1 MAAAEGQTSSQTSH
15 ERASHER
22 SWHEIVLQTLKR
34 NDIRL
39 VPYVPD
45 RVLTT
50 LIRNIHADPFFT
62 TFPTAREEEAVGIVS
77 GAWMGGLRGAVLM
90 QTSGFATLA
99 NVLASLAIPYQIPLI
114 MFVSERGTL
123 GEFNYG
129 QSLVCRTMRPVLEFA
144 GDGASHRDPAR
155 RIRVHRRSL
164 DQAGDRHPG
173 AGGADPVAA
182 VDRRQ
187 SVRQV
192 SDHMNQQTNAP
203 ARNTKVMNRFDLT
216 SRLVAKLKNEEAVVG
231 GIGNT
236 NFDLWAAGHRP
247 QNFYMLGSMGLAF
260 PIALGVALAQPKRRV
275 FALEG
280 DGSLLMQMG
289 CLSTIA
295 TLKPK
300 NLTMIVMDNG
310 IYQITG
316 AQPTPAAA
324 VSDIVAIALGSGLT
338 NSAWAA
344 DEEDFERLVDQSL
357 SASGPM
363 LIGVRIDDKPGTG
376 ATRRDPAQIRERF
389 MLGLG
394 VREAL

>member
-1 MAAAEGQTSSQTSH
+1 MAAAAEQTSSP
-15 ERASHER
+15 ASAAK
-22 SWHEIVLQTLKR
+22 SWHEVVLQTLKR

-62 TFPTAREEEAVGIVS
+62 CFPTAREEEAVGIVS
-77 GAWMGGLRGAVLM
+77 GAWMAGMRGAVLM

-99 NVLASLAIPYQIPLI
+99 NVLASLAVPYQIPLI

-129 QSLVCRTMRPVLEFA
+129 QALVCRTMRPVLELA
-144 GDGASHRDPAR
+144 CRGAPHLYPAR
-155 RIRVHRRSL
+155 RVRIHRRPL
-164 DQAGDRHPG
+164 DQAGRHHAG

-182 VDRRQ
+182 SDRRQ
-187 SVRQV
+187 SVREV
-192 SDHMNQQTNAP
+192 SAAMNTAADIP
-203 ARNTKVMNRFDLT
+203 SRNTKIMNRFDLT
-216 SRLVAKLKNEEAVVG
+216 SRLVAKLADEEAVIG

-236 NFDLWAAGHRP
+236 NFDLWATGHRP

-260 PIALGVALAQPKRRV
+260 PIALGVALAQPERRV

-280 DGSLLMQMG
+280 DGSLLMQLG

-300 NLTMIVMDNG
+300 NLTMVVMDNG
-310 IYQITG
+310 VYQITG

-324 VSDIVAIALGSGLT
+324 TTDLVAVAIGCGLA

-344 DEEDFERLVDQSL
+344 DEEDFERLVEQSL
-357 SASGPM
+357 SASEPT
-363 LIGVRIDDKPGTG
+363 LIGVRIDDKPGVG
-376 ATRRDPAQIRERF
+376 ATRRDPVQLRESF
-389 MLGLG
+389 MLGMG
-394 VREAL
+394 VREAM